1 MKHILYL
8 LIIISQSCCAMNS
21 QQTTEDAFRQKLQ
34 HYLDLPNIE
43 TSRDLSE
50 KEKQHFY
57 KIVRPATQPV
67 PQEKMQ
73 YVWQEVELH
82 AKTHNI
88 LDQLQAI
95 VQRTN
100 KFARDT
106 SNILAAEVL
115 NQEIDVILRTSWIAA
130 FNISKENGKST
141 KDLIVEGLANCM
153 KDRTAGK
160 ELSLILHKKE
170 LLCYLLLA
178 YGGAPNATFLI
189 STTLP
194 HYTIVD

>member
-1 MKHILYL
+1 MSPPQ
-8 LIIISQSCCAMNS
+8 SQEE
-21 QQTTEDAFRQKLQ
+21 TFRKKLQ

-43 TSRDLSE
+43 TLNDLLE
-50 KEKQHFY
+50 KEKQQYYNTVNFG
-57 KIVRPATQPV
+57 VRENIQN
-67 PQEKMQ
+67 
-73 YVWQEVELH
+73 VWREVETIASSH
-82 AKTHNI
+82 RI
-88 LDQLQAI
+88 LNHLYAI
-95 VQRTN
+95 AQCTN
-100 KFARDT
+100 NFASKT
-106 SNILAAEVL
+106 SNILAAKVL

-130 FNISKENGKST
+130 FNISNENGKST